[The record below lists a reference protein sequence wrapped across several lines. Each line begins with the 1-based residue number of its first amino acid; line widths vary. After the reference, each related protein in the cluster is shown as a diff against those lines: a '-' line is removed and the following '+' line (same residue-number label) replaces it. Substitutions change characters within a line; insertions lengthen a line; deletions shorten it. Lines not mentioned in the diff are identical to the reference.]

1 MKTVKIKQDSFL
13 SSPRESMDN
22 LGTIVYKHSRYI
34 LGDES
39 ISDPNVW
46 LSSKLDINIFKY
58 GTQQEIL
65 EYLIGKFEEKYI
77 VLPVYLYD
85 HSGITIST
93 TPFSCRWDSGQ
104 VGYIYVSKEDVCKE
118 YSVKRISPKIRE
130 TVLRVLN
137 AEIEM
142 LDYHL
147 RGDVYGYEIVDE
159 NGEVEDSCWGFYG
172 TDWDDN
178 GLKSNIP
185 EELQSQLDSIEIIY
199 E

>member
-22 LGTIVYKHSRYI
+22 LGTIAYKHSRYI
-34 LGDES
+34 LGDEL

-93 TPFSCRWDSGQ
+93 TPFSCPWDSGQ
-104 VGYIYVSKEDVCKE
+104 VGYIYVSKEDVRKE
-118 YSVKRISPKIRE
+118 YSVKKISPKLKE

-137 AEIEM
+137 AEIEI
-142 LDYHL
+142 LDYYL
-147 RGDVYGYEIVDE
+147 RSDVYGYEIVDE

-185 EELQSQLDSIEIIY
+185 EELHSQLDSIEIIY